1 MWRGRGPAWR
11 IGVVLVTVALLVAGL
26 VVAALLTDVEGEL
39 RAGRDVSASAS
50 PPPSP
55 GLVAAG

>member
-1 MWRGRGPAWR
+1 MTERRVWRGRGPAWR

-39 RAGRDVSASAS
+39 RAG
-50 PPPSP
+50 
-55 GLVAAG
+55 